1 MTHPD
6 DLLVDYVDGALSG
19 EDLRR
24 VERHL
29 GTCERCRSEVALAG
43 GARTALATLVEP
55 PVPARVADRAIE
67 EAGREAGTSTVVG
80 IRSRSAAPV
89 WYRWAIGTAAA
100 AALVV
105 AVVAL
110 PHLGNGPGTEGA
122 VPGAE
127 SGALGPAK
135 SADTVEIEHR
145 NYDAA
150 AVTDLALT
158 YRSATAVPT
167 TPEASVTDGDVG
179 AEGPAAAFSRELA
192 PDATACLSTAVP
204 NPEGELVRLIR
215 ARFEG
220 TPAFIGV
227 YLEGPGAGQPPD
239 TVRVWVVSARGCSI
253 LTYTGAAI

>member
-29 GTCERCRSEVALAG
+29 VTCGRCRSEVVLAG
-43 GARTALATLVEP
+43 GARAALATLVAP
-55 PVPARVADRAIE
+55 AVPSRVADRAID
-67 EAGREAGTSTVVG
+67 EAEGGNGSSTVVG
-80 IRSRSAAPV
+80 IHSRSVAPS

-100 AALVV
+100 AALLV

-110 PHLGNGPGTEGA
+110 PHIGNGPGRQA
-122 VPGAE
+122 AAPAAE
-127 SGALGPAK
+127 SDALGPAK
-135 SADTVEIEHR
+135 RADTVEIEHR
-145 NYDAA
+145 NYDTA
-150 AVTDLALT
+150 AVQDLALT
-158 YRSATAVPT
+158 YRSSTQVPT
-167 TPEASVTDGDVG
+167 T
-179 AEGPAAAFSRELA
+179 AEGDTTNGGANPQETPAAFSRELT
-192 PDATACLSTAVP
+192 PDATACLATAVP
-204 NPEGELVRLIR
+204 NPEGQLVRVIR